1 MARPRRRSN
10 LTGDDL
16 GKYGS
21 VAAGTVN
28 VDQAAARMNIPK
40 SQVREVIKQ
49 SKDAHRQTYFRAIS
63 GRRGADATGQ
73 GSPKGMLLGA
83 FGRGARGA
91 AVNAKAAADKL
102 GVAVSTV
109 RRWASGKQKPSAA
122 HLDALQKA
130 SRQATTT
137 KAGRKSA
144 TADFRSSA
152 AGQKAITGGTTLW
165 ISGNQGPGG
174 NDTDRYT
181 RDRTVAFPIDVDDI
195 QAMLRAYEED
205 GDAGVH
211 GWLTDI
217 ADQKYVGDWGYISID
232 DFGFG
237 QQRGRQDELW

>member
-1 MARPRRRSN
+1 MARPRRRRN

-28 VDQAAARMNIPK
+28 VDRAAAAMNIPK

-49 SKDAHRQTYFRAIS
+49 SQEVHRQTYFRAIS

-73 GSPKGMLLGA
+73 GSAKGMLLAA

-109 RRWASGKQKPSAA
+109 RRWAAGKQKPSAE
-122 HLDALQKA
+122 HQEALRKV
-130 SRQATTT
+130 SRQASTT
-137 KAGRKSA
+137 KAGRRSA

-152 AGQKAITGGTTLW
+152 EGQKAIAGGATLW

-174 NDTDRYT
+174 NDSDEYT
-181 RDRTVAFPIDVDDI
+181 RDRTIAFPIDVDDV

-211 GWLTDI
+211 GWLTEV
-217 ADQKYVGDWGYISID
+217 ADKKYLGDWGYISID

-237 QQRGRQDELW
+237 SQR

>member
-1 MARPRRRSN
+1 MAPPRRRRN

-28 VDQAAARMNIPK
+28 VDRAAARMNIPK
-40 SQVREVIKQ
+40 SQVRDVIKR
-49 SKDAHRQTYFRAIS
+49 SREAHRQTYFRAIS

-73 GSPKGMLLGA
+73 GNPKGMLLAA
-83 FGRGARGA
+83 FGKGARGA

-109 RRWASGKQKPSAA
+109 RRWAAGKQKPSPA
-122 HLDALQKA
+122 HQDALQKA
-130 SRQATTT
+130 SRQAATT

-152 AGQKAITGGTTLW
+152 EGQKAITGGTTLW

-174 NDTDRYT
+174 NDSDEYT
-181 RDRTVAFPIDVDDI
+181 RDRTIAFPVDVDDI

-211 GWLTDI
+211 GWLTDV
-217 ADQKYVGDWGYISID
+217 ADQKYLGDWGYISID

-237 QQRGRQDELW
+237 SQR